1 MRAQRAGGRFTTAY
15 EVNSILHGMTE
26 DLQEEVGMDV
36 NWWVW
41 DPVASEVDPIY
52 DVGSVAIGRRWKSP
66 ISVPVI
72 VAQVFQG
79 QTVQND
85 RGFYNADVLRF
96 TCNMDNVNKALPDL
110 VTNPDAHYLD
120 RVEYR
125 GGVFRPTKLYLR
137 GLVGGVTKVPDDGV
151 YVVLT
156 IDLNQVKA
164 EEMVNDDQFQQY
176 VTSEI

>member
-15 EVNSILHGMTE
+15 EVGSILRGITE

-36 NWWVW
+36 DWWVW
-41 DPVASEVDPIY
+41 DPIATEVDDLY
-52 DVGSVAIGRRWKSP
+52 DVGSSAVGRRWKSP
-66 ISVPVI
+66 IRVPVI

-79 QTVQND
+79 QTIQND

-96 TCNMDNVNKALPDL
+96 TCNMGDISKVLPDL
-110 VTNPDAHYLD
+110 VPNPDVHYLD

-137 GLVGGVTKVPDDGV
+137 GLVENT
-151 YVVLT
+151 YTILT
-156 IDLNQVKA
+156 IDLNQVK
-164 EEMVNDDQFQQY
+164 EEELVNDEQFQQY